1 MDDDTVTGFSFRGL
15 HTPVTF
21 GRGSVGRIGGI
32 LARAGIQ
39 RVVVLTTARGAR
51 VFRDLRRSIDLP
63 GVVGVF
69 AGAREHVPV
78 EAVAEAGTMAERS
91 GADGAIALG
100 GGSSVGLAK
109 ALARRHDLPYVAVPT
124 TLAGSEMT
132 SIWGETDG
140 QRKVTGRHVQA
151 RAREVVYD
159 PDLVDDLPVSLAA
172 QSAVNALAHVAESA
186 YAPDASP
193 VVHAIAREAAHSLA
207 VGLRSL
213 GDAHVRASDPLLVGA
228 MLAGMCL
235 DATTMGLHHAVC
247 HALGGSLSLPH
258 AATHSIV
265 LPHSLALT
273 RTVTPLGVELLGRAF
288 ESRMPGQR
296 VQSILAGVGAPVSL
310 ESLGAGRDDVV
321 RVAPD
326 VVRRMSEHPGAA
338 STFSQAQVEG
348 LLFDAWKGVRVEA

>member
-1 MDDDTVTGFSFRGL
+1 MNDDTVTGFSFRGL
-15 HTPVTF
+15 QTPVTF
-21 GRGSVGRIGGI
+21 GRGSVGRIGEI
-32 LARAGIQ
+32 LARVGIE
-39 RVVVLTTARGAR
+39 RVVVLTTSRGAG
-51 VFRDLRRSIDLP
+51 VFSNVQRSVDLH

-69 AGAREHVPV
+69 DGSREHVPV
-78 EAVAEAGTMAERS
+78 EAVAEAWSIAERS

-109 ALARRHDLPYVAVPT
+109 ALARRHNLPYVAVPT

-140 QRKVTGRHVQA
+140 QRKATGRDAEV

-186 YAPDASP
+186 YAPDSSP
-193 VVHAIAREAAHSLA
+193 VVRAVAREAAHSLA
-207 VGLRSL
+207 AGLRSL
-213 GDAHVRASDPLLVGA
+213 GEANVRASDPLLVGA

-273 RTVTPLGVELLGRAF
+273 CTITPLGVELLGQAF
-288 ESRMPGQR
+288 DTRMPGQR
-296 VQSILAGVGAPVSL
+296 LQSILAGVGAPISL
-310 ESLGAGRDDVV
+310 ESLGAARDDVV
-321 RVAPD
+321 GVAPD
-326 VVRRMSEHPGAA
+326 VLRRMSEHPGAA
-338 STFSQAQVEG
+338 SNFSQAQVEG
-348 LLFDAWKGVRVEA
+348 LLFDAWKGVRVDA